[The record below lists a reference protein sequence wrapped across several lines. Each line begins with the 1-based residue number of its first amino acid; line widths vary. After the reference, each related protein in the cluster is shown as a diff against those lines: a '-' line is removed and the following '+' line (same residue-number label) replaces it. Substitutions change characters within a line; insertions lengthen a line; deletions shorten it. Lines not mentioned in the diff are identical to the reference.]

1 MENTVNS
8 QNVDTEISAEEKK
21 KTAVGRIINIC
32 LTVALFTFIIAFM
45 FRMCQ
50 SSHKEFKELYITDS
64 LKEAYAVSQD
74 VRTHA
79 AGTEFSENGAL
90 YAYSFV
96 YIPDAKYMQITV
108 RYNNRHI
115 DEVINSLNNNEKII
129 NGENAKSYTLD
140 DISIFYA
147 LEDSK
152 GKEYKPTVLDKKQ
165 KFNYTYFKLE
175 FTDVDFNDTSLNVNM
190 LLENTEQKEI
200 NGKNTLAYSLGSIYN
215 SGTLEC
221 HSKDD
226 MHIPYEL
233 SKSERKELALAVSR
247 Q

>member
-1 MENTVNS
+1 MENTVKNE
-8 QNVDTEISAEEKK
+8 NLNDEISVDEKK
-21 KTAVGRIINIC
+21 KSRISKIVNMC
-32 LTVALFTFIIAFM
+32 LLIALFTFIIAFM

-64 LKEAYAVSQD
+64 FKEAYAISQD
-74 VRTHA
+74 IRTHA

-96 YIPDAKYMQITV
+96 YIPDAQYIQITV

-115 DEVINSLNNNEKII
+115 DEVINSLNNNEAYLYGDEAKQYTIDDI
-129 NGENAKSYTLD
+129 NIFYTLTD
-140 DISIFYA
+140 FH
-147 LEDSK
+147 
-152 GKEYKPTVLDKKQ
+152 GKEYTPNVLDQKS

-175 FTDVDFNDTSLNVNM
+175 FTGVDFDDASLSVNM
-190 LLENTEQKEI
+190 MLENTAQKEI
-200 NGKNTLAYSLGSIYN
+200 NGKKTLIYSLGSLYN

-226 MHIPYEL
+226 MHIPYKL
-233 SKSERKELALAVSR
+233 SKSEKKQLN
-247 Q
+247 